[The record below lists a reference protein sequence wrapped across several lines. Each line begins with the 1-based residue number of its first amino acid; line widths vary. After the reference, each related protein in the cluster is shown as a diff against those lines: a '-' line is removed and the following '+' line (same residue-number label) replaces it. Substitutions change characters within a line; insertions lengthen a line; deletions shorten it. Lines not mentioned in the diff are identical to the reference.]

1 MKLHILALAATTT
14 IAFSQ
19 GNLTPLAAPAPTM
32 KTLDQIEARTPIP
45 ASPAVPI
52 AGPHFIITQPGS
64 YYLTGNVTVTSGN
77 GILIT
82 AVSDVTLDLNGFTI
96 RSTLTGGWSGDA
108 ISLYSSFARLTVRN
122 GSLVSGSI
130 IPISGASTLQ
140 GFDDGI
146 YCHGQLSE
154 AFISGVHIRGMVS
167 YGMYLDTYGI
177 VENCTAS
184 NNGRNGFY
192 NFLGSVTNCTA
203 SNNGSAGIL
212 AGGCSVTNCTARNN
226 GSYGIYNV
234 QGSVTNCT
242 ASQNFSSGFYV
253 SYGVAAHCSAYG
265 NSTNPGT
272 VDKEIEILGGQ
283 RDACMPAAE

>member
-1 MKLHILALAATTT
+1 MKLHILALAATTS

-32 KTLDQIEARTPIP
+32 KTLAQIEARTPIP
-45 ASPAVPI
+45 ASPAVPG
-52 AGPHFIITQPGS
+52 AGPHFTITQPGS

-96 RSTLTGGWSGDA
+96 SSTLTGSTSGNA
-108 ISLYSSFARLTVRN
+108 ISLNSNFARLTVRN

-130 IPISGASTLQ
+130 VPTSGAATLQ
-140 GFDDGI
+140 GFIFGI
-146 YCHGQLSE
+146 YSQGNLSE
-154 AFISGVHIRGMVS
+154 AFISGVHIRGMERF
-167 YGMYLDTYGI
+167 GMVLDKYGI

-184 NNGRNGFY
+184 NNGIDGFLVSL
-192 NFLGSVTNCTA
+192 LGSVTNCTA
-203 SNNGSAGIL
+203 SNNGRFGFNAQR
-212 AGGCSVTNCTARNN
+212 CT
-226 GSYGIYNV
+226 
-234 QGSVTNCT
+234 VTNCT
-242 ASQNFSSGFYV
+242 ASENFSNGFYV

-272 VDKEIEILGGQ
+272 VDKEIEVIGGQ
-283 RDACMPAAE
+283 RDACMPAFE